1 MENEGFDASQ
11 HVCPPAQ
18 CVGWM
23 EALLEK
29 QKKWDHRFL
38 DLAAHISQWSKDPST
53 QVGCVIA
60 DDDKKVVAIG
70 YNGFPKGI
78 EDSEERLNDR
88 ETKYK
93 YVVHSEPNA
102 FANAN
107 GSVKGCTIYTYPF
120 APCAECMKLIITN
133 GIKRVVY
140 PTLSEELATRW
151 AGQLELAEDM
161 AREAGLVLTEL

>member
-1 MENEGFDASQ
+1 MSTINDKWDRRFLELAQ
-11 HVCPPAQ
+11 HV
-18 CVGWM
+18 
-23 EALLEK
+23 
-29 QKKWDHRFL
+29 
-38 DLAAHISQWSKDPST
+38 SSWSKDPST

-60 DDDKKVVAIG
+60 NDQKKVIAIG

-78 EDSEERLNDR
+78 ADTPERLNHR

-107 GSVKGCTIYTYPF
+107 GPVVGCTIYTFPF
-120 APCAECMKLIITN
+120 APCSECMKLIITN

-140 PTLSEELATRW
+140 PAASAELRARW
-151 AGQLELAEDM
+151 GDSLKFAEDM
-161 AREAGLVLTEL
+161 AREAGLELHELLLDGKK

>member
-1 MENEGFDASQ
+1 MKNEGSDITHYMCSSMD
-11 HVCPPAQ
+11 
-18 CVGWM
+18 WIKSLI
-23 EALLEK
+23 EN
-29 QKKWDHRFL
+29 QKKQEKWDKRFM

-53 QVGCVIA
+53 KVGCVVA

-140 PTLSEELATRW
+140 PALSEELATRW
-151 AGQLELAEDM
+151 ADQLKLAEDM
-161 AREAGLVLTEL
+161 AREAGLTLTEL

>member
-1 MENEGFDASQ
+1 MDS
-11 HVCPPAQ
+11 
-18 CVGWM
+18 
-23 EALLEK
+23 
-29 QKKWDHRFL
+29 KWDRIFL
-38 DLAAHISQWSKDPST
+38 DLAEFWGTKCSKDPST

-60 DDDKKVVAIG
+60 NDQKKVVALG

-78 EDSEERLNDR
+78 QDFPERLNDR

-102 FANAN
+102 FANAG
-107 GSVKGCTIYTYPF
+107 GSVEGCTIYTWPF

-140 PTLSEELATRW
+140 PAASQELRDRW
-151 AGQLELAEDM
+151 GAKLDFAEDL
-161 AREAGLVLTEL
+161 AREAGLELVEL